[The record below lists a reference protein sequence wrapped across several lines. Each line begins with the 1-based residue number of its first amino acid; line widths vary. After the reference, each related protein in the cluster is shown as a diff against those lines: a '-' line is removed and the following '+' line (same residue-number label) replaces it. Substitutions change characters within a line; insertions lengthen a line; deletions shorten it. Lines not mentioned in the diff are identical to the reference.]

1 MTLPPEEESYSPLA
15 RDVEVDDLA
24 LVVDHGVLEEFE
36 KKTKKKNEGGGKG
49 RRRAVRESKR
59 AASFFFFFF
68 FLRLQSGSTLLWDSI
83 ERDSL
88 SLSLLLSLDAERA
101 SLLFRRAYILALSS
115 HPTARAVL

>member
-68 FLRLQSGSTLLWDSI
+68 FFRLQGGSTLLWDSI

>member
-68 FLRLQSGSTLLWDSI
+68 FFRWEGGSTLLWDSI

>member
-68 FLRLQSGSTLLWDSI
+68 FLRLQCGRTLLWDSI

>member
-59 AASFFFFFF
+59 AASFFFF
-68 FLRLQSGSTLLWDSI
+68 RWQGGSTLLWDSI